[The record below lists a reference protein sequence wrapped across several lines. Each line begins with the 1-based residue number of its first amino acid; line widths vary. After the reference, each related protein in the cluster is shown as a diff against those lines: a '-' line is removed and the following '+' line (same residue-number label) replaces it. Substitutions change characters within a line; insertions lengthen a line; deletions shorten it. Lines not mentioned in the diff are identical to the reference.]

1 VFDQSLSLMIYTNV
15 EPTNI
20 VSHDEQD
27 IRFLTVS
34 HYYDDNDNMTIKEV
48 TKNVTLLKDSL
59 MSGSRQK
66 LSVYVFYD
74 KSVLSNWTF
83 RVPNCMYIGRD
94 IKRIGRGHF
103 Q

>member
-1 VFDQSLSLMIYTNV
+1 MIYTNV

-48 TKNVTLLKDSL
+48 TKNVTLLKDPSY
-59 MSGSRQK
+59 GTQDT
-66 LSVYVFYD
+66 LSTLHSEIEMHERTHTAIQPHLFLSCVVVYRLIQY
-74 KSVLSNWTF
+74 
-83 RVPNCMYIGRD
+83 R
-94 IKRIGRGHF
+94 
-103 Q
+103 